1 MRAKAIITQLM
12 FEHALRVRMKAETS
26 ETNSAPATPGKTPD
40 VVSLAEP
47 TTVEHPAL
55 ASAEVEAGEE
65 AVLRESDTLQPA
77 AAKQEGSKQESSGG
91 ASNLVGRINN
101 LVTTDMQTIDNG
113 RDFIFVCKSPLR
125 RRVRTW
131 KADCDVRE

>member
-1 MRAKAIITQLM
+1 
-12 FEHALRVRMKAETS
+12 MKAETA
-26 ETNSAPATPGKTPD
+26 ETKSAPATPGKAPD
-40 VVSLAEP
+40 AASLAEL

-55 ASAEVEAGEE
+55 ASAEVEVGED
-65 AVLRESDTLQPA
+65 AVLRESDALQQA

-113 RDFIFVCKSPLR
+113 RDFIFVCELSLCRGMYVHVKLTVMFANSG
-125 RRVRTW
+125 
-131 KADCDVRE
+131 